1 MTTVASTN
9 STPASGRQWP
19 GRDPARGGSL
29 LSTLGG
35 YHANPAGTQTAR
47 SAVGLGG
54 THRPVGPIQEPNQPR
69 AKLAGRQWAGPYRT
83 EEQHLA
89 KALQDAVLAA
99 KQLFDVDGA
108 GVMLWTSA
116 GG

>member
-9 STPASGRQWP
+9 STPASGRQRA
-19 GRDPARGGSL
+19 GRDPARGGSV
-29 LSTLGG
+29 LSTPGG
-35 YHANPAGTQTAR
+35 YYAYPAGTQTAR

-54 THRPVGPIQEPNQPR
+54 TYKPVGPIQEPTSR
-69 AKLAGRQWAGPYRT
+69 ARSWPGDSGPGPYRT

-89 KALQDAVLAA
+89 KALQDAVLTA